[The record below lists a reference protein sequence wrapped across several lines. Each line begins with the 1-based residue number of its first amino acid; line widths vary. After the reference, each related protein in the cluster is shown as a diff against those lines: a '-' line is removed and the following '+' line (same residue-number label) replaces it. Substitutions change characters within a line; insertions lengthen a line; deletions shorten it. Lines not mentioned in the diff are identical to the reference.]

1 MNFSERE
8 AHLLTHCN
16 NSSGCQNSYCS
27 LLGSRKTE
35 LFSTQDG
42 DLVSVLVDLENI
54 EKKIDANASGK
65 KQAFGYFS
73 LSILS
78 NLSQQISMDNKV
90 KLPVKV
96 FDYAS
101 IQSTLNDSKLGKN
114 LEEFKQSMGLFLQ

>member
-16 NSSGCQNSYCS
+16 NSSECQNSYCS

-54 EKKIDANASGK
+54 ENKIDANASGK
-65 KQAFGYFS
+65 KQAFRYFS

-78 NLSQQISMDNKV
+78 NLSQQISMDNEV

-101 IQSTLNDSKLGKN
+101 IQSALNDSKLGNN
-114 LEEFKQSMGLFLQ
+114 LKEFKQNMGLFLQ